1 MSNNIGY
8 YLAGAV
14 LVFMGYTYSARAI
27 HSYTVD
33 QINKHPVT
41 SVAPP
46 LPMTLKI
53 CRSMTQTGASV
64 LYLKS
69 QGWTLE
75 KELQAL
81 DEQADKTIAD
91 KSHPDIMAGPGD
103 KKRFEDWVTQTYA
116 LDLEADK
123 FYELGMARCQ
133 SQFGEQ
139 NGQEGSSTGS

>member
-14 LVFMGYTYSARAI
+14 LVFMGYTYF
-27 HSYTVD
+27 
-33 QINKHPVT
+33 NKHPVT
-41 SVAPP
+41 ATPAP